1 MDEIDEAIVAL
12 LEVDGRLTNG
22 EIAHAVGLSRSAAAA
37 RVQRLLASGQ
47 VIIRGAVHPAVLG
60 RGALAHVGLALSGP
74 AAVVA
79 QLISRR
85 PDVPFLSLTSGPH
98 ALVAEIRA
106 ASLREIDRSI
116 AELRALEH
124 VVGVDTLTYIEV
136 VRDVIGPVGD
146 VRTDIDDVDRALL
159 RALQDDG
166 RASFV
171 DLASVVG
178 LSAAGARRRVLRLV
192 ESQVVRIGAV
202 VRHSGRDRQSA
213 MGLGIRLA
221 GEPTPVVTEL
231 AAMPAAIFVARTL
244 GRYDI
249 LATVRAFSNAQLVET
264 LDTVRALPGVL
275 AVDSWAHLEVVKES
289 YAAGFEG
296 PELGIRPRAGAGRL
310 NVSFDAEGSSE

>member
-1 MDEIDEAIVAL
+1 MDETDEAIVAL
-12 LEVDGRLTNG
+12 LEVDGRLTHR
-22 EIAHAVGLSRSAAAA
+22 EIARAVGLSRSAAAA
-37 RVQRLLASGQ
+37 RVQRLIVSGQ
-47 VIIRGAVHPAVLG
+47 VIIRGAVHPAVIG

-74 AAVVA
+74 ASAA
-79 QLISRR
+79 ARLISRR

-98 ALVAEIRA
+98 ALVAEVRA
-106 ASLREIDRSI
+106 ATLREIDRSI
-116 AELRALEH
+116 AELRAMDH
-124 VVGVDTLTYIEV
+124 VVGVDTLTYVEV
-136 VRDVIGPVGD
+136 VRDVIGPVGE
-146 VRTDIDDVDRALL
+146 VRTQIDDVDRALL

-178 LSAAGARRRVLRLV
+178 LSAAGARRRVIRLV

-221 GEPTPVVTEL
+221 GEPTQVVAEL

-249 LATVRAFSNAQLVET
+249 LATVRAFSNAQLVEA
-264 LDTVRALPGVL
+264 LDTVRALPGVVT
-275 AVDSWAHLEVVKES
+275 VDSWAHLEVVKES
-289 YAAGFEG
+289 YAAGFDG
-296 PELGIRPRAGAGRL
+296 PELGNRPRAGAGRL